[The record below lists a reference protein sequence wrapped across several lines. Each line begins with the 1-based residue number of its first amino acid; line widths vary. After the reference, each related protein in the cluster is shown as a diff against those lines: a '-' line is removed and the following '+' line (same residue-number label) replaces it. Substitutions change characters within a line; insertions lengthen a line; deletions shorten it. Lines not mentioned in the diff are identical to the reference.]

1 MSSVS
6 AILHHLNAHSQ
17 CLTIDNDIC
26 IHPFLLAPLTWDVC
40 EMTSLRT
47 LQKALAGSLA
57 DMADT
62 VAALAPTSSKEV
74 LVSTVVSLI
83 ETSGNVLEVLFR

>member
-1 MSSVS
+1 
-6 AILHHLNAHSQ
+6 
-17 CLTIDNDIC
+17 
-26 IHPFLLAPLTWDVC
+26 
-40 EMTSLRT
+40 MTSLRT

-83 ETSGNVLEVLFR
+83 ETSGNVLEVRRY